1 MFGAVWAFPERPR
14 ASLHT
19 IRLRWHAEALPAL
32 ALQMGRTTAVVGT
45 YGNGRFPSAAAI
57 YAERAER
64 SVNIGHDSLPG
75 LWNLVSPSAQNP
87 GNPIKPGGLTD
98 SCSEP
103 SFQVPHPAH
112 PGAAI
117 RDVAESPL

>member
-32 ALQMGRTTAVVGT
+32 ALQMGRTMAVVGT

-103 SFQVPHPAH
+103 DFYSDSGQSKSCGLP
-112 PGAAI
+112 
-117 RDVAESPL
+117 